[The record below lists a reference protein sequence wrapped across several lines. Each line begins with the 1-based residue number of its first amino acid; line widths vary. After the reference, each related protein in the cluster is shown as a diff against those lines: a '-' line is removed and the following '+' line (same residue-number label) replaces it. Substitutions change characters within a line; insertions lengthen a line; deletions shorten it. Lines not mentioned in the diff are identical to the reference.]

1 MAKTHFK
8 RPFKQNRDASFR
20 QLPTRAV
27 NTNPKE
33 MPPPVPSFSFFVA
46 PEGTMKK
53 SAVELIVPVLEKDT
67 PKEAAEEKVIG
78 IAEVKY
84 VFNPRNPTELK

>member
-1 MAKTHFK
+1 
-8 RPFKQNRDASFR
+8 
-20 QLPTRAV
+20 
-27 NTNPKE
+27 
-33 MPPPVPSFSFFVA
+33 
-46 PEGTMKK
+46 MKK

-67 PKEAAEEKVIG
+67 PKEEAEEKVIG